1 MPCVTT
7 IQGGLAVARSL
18 RAGIGGHQQA
28 EEPPGMAPDGLN
40 TVLGPIRL
48 RSPLVAASGTV
59 GSVWEWAEVA
69 DVRVY
74 GAAVAKSVAPVEWP
88 GRPAPRLAPDRS
100 RDAERHRN
108 PESRASRHW
117 VETMA
122 PILAHLDV
130 PVWGSAVGSS
140 PEEFA
145 LVAKGLVTAGI
156 EVVEVNLSCPN
167 LEDGRMFALDAGR
180 SRESRGGGG
189 RIRGRLWLGPSSPR
203 TPSRSSRW
211 LEACLAGGADF
222 LTLTNTAL
230 GFGISVDD
238 RRPLLS
244 GGVGGYSGPGLKP
257 LSMRCVYEV
266 ATAIPGAPIV
276 GCGGI
281 TTGRD
286 VVEYLLAGA
295 SAVGLWEP
303 CTSPSRVPAPASCAS
318 WRAR

>member
-1 MPCVTT
+1 
-7 IQGGLAVARSL
+7 
-18 RAGIGGHQQA
+18 
-28 EEPPGMAPDGLN
+28 MASDDLSTN
-40 TVLGPIRL
+40 LGPLHL

-69 DVRVY
+69 DVSVY

-88 GRPAPRLAPDRS
+88 GRPAPRLAPTGTGMLNGIGIQNPGI
-100 RDAERHRN
+100 ER
-108 PESRASRHW
+108 W
-117 VETMA
+117 VETMR
-122 PILAHLDV
+122 PILGRLEV

-167 LEDGRMFALDAGR
+167 LEDGRMFALDADR
-180 SRESRGGGG
+180 SREVVAAVVATGEVIVGAK
-189 RIRGRLWLGPSSPR
+189 LSPNADQIVGVA
-203 TPSRSSRW
+203 
-211 LEACLAGGADF
+211 EACVEAGASF

-230 GFGISVDD
+230 GFGISVAD

-257 LSMRCVYEV
+257 LSLRCVYEV
-266 ATAIPGAPIV
+266 ATAIPGIPIV
-276 GCGGI
+276 GCGGV

-295 SAVGLWEP
+295 SAVGLGTVHFSEP
-303 CTSPSRVPAPASCAS
+303 
-318 WRAR
+318 RAGARILRELATEMRRLGVQGVAELVGAVRPW